1 MIAQLEGRLTA
12 LALAAVAGVG
22 LWQALKLERWGFDG
36 PDAGFFPQLMAAI
49 CVLLSLVVAAWPGR
63 PNAGDD
69 GEADAGDEGR
79 VVTRNTFAIYVVAL
93 LVMAAGAMTVGFAPT
108 ALLTTVIVMRFAE
121 QRGWRASLVYGVCTV
136 VVCLV
141 LFGWLL
147 RVDLPEGPIERLFYS
162 MVR

>member
-1 MIAQLEGRLTA
+1 MTAQGASRLTA
-12 LALAAVAGVG
+12 LGLAAVAGVG
-22 LWQALKLERWGFDG
+22 LWQALKLDRWGFDG

-49 CVLLSLVVAAWPGR
+49 CVVLALVVAVWPGR

-69 GEADAGDEGR
+69 GEADAGDEGGIA
-79 VVTRNTFAIYVVAL
+79 TRGSFALYSLAL
-93 LVMAAGAMTVGFAPT
+93 GLMAAGAMSIGFAPT
-108 ALLTTVIVMRFAE
+108 ALLLTVVTMRFAE
-121 QRGWRASLVYGVCTV
+121 RRSWRASLVFGVILV

-147 RVDLPEGPIERLFYS
+147 RVDLPEGPVERFFYS